1 MNVNN
6 LYGNLSNS
14 PLTNVGSVG
23 AVGTSTP
30 SMSSIPPA
38 MGGAATAAISTP
50 GQFFSEMQQLSQ
62 QNPAEF
68 KAVAAQVATSFQN
81 AASQTSGPQ
90 AQVLNNLANQLNQAA
105 QTGSLQAPQ
114 GPQVAQATSGAGS
127 AESQGAHHH
136 HHNHGG
142 GGSMGAGGQSSAVDQ
157 AFQNAMSI
165 LTQATQATTSSLAS
179 STTSPRR

>member
-6 LYGNLSNS
+6 LYGSPGSS
-14 PLTNVGSVG
+14 PLTNVGSAG

-30 SMSSIPPA
+30 GVSSIPPA
-38 MGGAATAAISTP
+38 MGGAATAQISTP
-50 GQFFSEMQQLSQ
+50 GQFLSDMQQLSQ

-90 AQVLNNLANQLNQAA
+90 AQVLNNLANQFSQAA

-114 GPQVAQATSGAGS
+114 GTQAGQAAQAPQGLQGVAASQGSGGAGV
-127 AESQGAHHH
+127 HHH
-136 HHNHGG
+136 HHHHGG
-142 GGSMGAGGQSSAVDQ
+142 GGSATQSSVIQQ
-157 AFQNAMSI
+157 AFQGAMTI
-165 LTQATQATTSSLAS
+165 LNQATQGTST
-179 STTSPRR
+179 STST